1 MNTDTPRGTGAGAA
15 AGARGDTH
23 VDATDADVVVVGGGV
38 AGVQAALV
46 LARARRHVVVVDGGH
61 PRNEHAH
68 AVHNLAGHEGIA
80 PAALLAR
87 ARSDAAR
94 YGVEFVTGTVTGARS
109 GDARR
114 TAQDAGVPAWHI
126 TVARGDFNVTTR
138 TTGTTSETDT
148 TTGTGTGTTAET
160 DTTTTT
166 GTGTSTG
173 TGTGTTAETAATATA
188 AFTAGSLV
196 LATGVTEDLP
206 DVPGLAALWGR
217 DVVSCPYCH
226 GWEATG
232 LPVAVVG
239 SGPRAWRQLLLL
251 SRFTDDLSLLAD
263 GPAGLEPAQLGLLD
277 RLGVTV
283 REDPV
288 TRVAA
293 EDGRLAGVE
302 FADGRLVPYGALF
315 AATARR
321 QASSLPAV
329 LGCAV
334 SGAAVTTDADGRTSV
349 PGVWAVGSCTEPSL
363 TVAGAMGHATAT
375 AIALHNA
382 LLDSEMEVFGT
393 AGGTVTTEQ
402 ARN

>member
-1 MNTDTPRGTGAGAA
+1 LAAVVNTDTPRGTGAGAA
-15 AGARGDTH
+15 AGAGGDTH
-23 VDATDADVVVVGGGV
+23 AADADVVVVGGGV

-68 AVHNLAGHEGIA
+68 AVHNLAGHEGAA

-94 YGVEFVTGTVTGARS
+94 YGVEFVIGTVTGARS

-114 TAQDAGVPAWHI
+114 TAQDAGAPAWHI
-126 TVARGDFNVTTR
+126 AVARGDC
-138 TTGTTSETDT
+138 TGTTDA
-148 TTGTGTGTTAET
+148 TAET
-160 DTTTTT
+160 DTIT
-166 GTGTSTG
+166 GTI
-173 TGTGTTAETAATATA
+173 AEPA
-188 AFTAGSLV
+188 AFTTASLV

-226 GWEATG
+226 GWEAAG

-251 SRFTDDLSLLAD
+251 SRFTDDLTLLAS
-263 GPAGLEPAQLGLLD
+263 GPAGLEPAQLNLLD

-283 REDPV
+283 REDPL

-293 EDGRLAGVE
+293 QGGRLAGVE
-302 FADGRLVPYGALF
+302 FADGRLVPYGVLF

-334 SGAAVTTDADGRTSV
+334 FGAAVTTDADGRTSV
-349 PGVWAVGSCTEPSL
+349 PGVWAVGSCADPSL
-363 TVAGAMGHATAT
+363 TVAGAMGHATMT
-375 AIALHNA
+375 AIALNNA
-382 LLDSEMEVFGT
+382 LVDSEMEAFAT
-393 AGGTVTTEQ
+393 AGGSVATEH